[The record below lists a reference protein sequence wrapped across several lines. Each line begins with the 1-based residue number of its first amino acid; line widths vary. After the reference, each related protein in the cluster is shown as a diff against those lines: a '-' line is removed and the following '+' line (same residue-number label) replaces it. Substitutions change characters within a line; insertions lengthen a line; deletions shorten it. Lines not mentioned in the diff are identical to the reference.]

1 MDIQRKSSA
10 KKKFIKRA
18 IYLLLIVLA
27 GVGATLGLNRLK
39 PAAQTVD
46 QATIW
51 PDTVK
56 RGDMIRQ
63 VRGLGTLVVFPED
76 SRWIPAMTDA
86 RVEKIVVKVGTL
98 VQANTVIIELSDPV
112 AQQAMADADF
122 QVKSAEATLAD
133 LKVTLES
140 GKLTQESTAAQAKSD
155 ETQSRLQ
162 SDTDQKLLA
171 EGLVPE
177 ITAKKSL
184 LTADAQANRSRIE
197 QKRLDIQDGS
207 IKAELDSQQA
217 KIDGLKQLYNLKKSQ
232 VDALHVRAGI
242 DGVVQSVPVEIGA
255 HVTPGTNLAKVS
267 NPKKLMAELKIAETQ
282 AKDIQLGQEASI
294 DTRNG
299 IIPGH
304 VIRIDP
310 AAVNGTVTVD
320 SSLEIATL
328 PQGARPDLSVEGTVT
343 LEKLDNII
351 YVGRPVHGQENS
363 TVGLFKISDDGR
375 TAERVQVK
383 LGRASVNTIE
393 VLDGLK
399 PGDKVILSDTSA
411 FDSADRIR
419 LS

>member
-39 PAAQTVD
+39 PAAQSVD

-140 GKLTQESTAAQAKSD
+140 GKLTQESTAASAKSD

-197 QKRLDIQDGS
+197 QKRLDIQDQS
-207 IKAELDSQQA
+207 IKAELDAQQA

-282 AKDIQLGQEASI
+282 AKDIQIGQEASI

-320 SSLEIATL
+320 SSLEVASL

>member
-10 KKKFIKRA
+10 KKKLIKRA
-18 IYLLLIVLA
+18 IYVVLIVVV
-27 GVGATLGLNRLK
+27 GVGGTLALNRLK
-39 PAAQTVD
+39 PAAQSVEA
-46 QATIW
+46 ATIW

-63 VRGLGTLVVFPED
+63 VRGLGKLTVYPED
-76 SRWIPAMTDA
+76 TRWIPAMTDA
-86 RVEKIVVKVGTL
+86 RVEKIVVKVS
-98 VQANTVIIELSDPV
+98 TVVKPDTIILELSDPV

-122 QVKSAEATLAD
+122 QLKSAEATLAD
-133 LKVTLES
+133 LKVQLLS
-140 GKLTQESTAAQAKSD
+140 GKLTQESISAKAKSD
-155 ETQSRLQ
+155 ETQARLQ
-162 SDTDQKLLA
+162 ADTDQRLLT

-177 ITAKKSL
+177 ITAKKSS
-184 LTADAQANRSRIE
+184 LTADALSNSSRIE
-197 QKRLDIQDGS
+197 QERLAIQDQS
-207 IKAELDSQQA
+207 IKAQLDSQQA

-242 DGVVQSVPVEIGA
+242 DGVVQSIPVEIGA
-255 HVTPGTNLAKVS
+255 HVTPGTNLVKVS
-267 NPKKLMAELKIAETQ
+267 NPNKLMAELNITETQ
-282 AKDIQLGQEASI
+282 AKDIVVGQDASI
-294 DTRNG
+294 DTRSAV
-299 IIPGH
+299 IPGK
-304 VIRIDP
+304 VIRKDP

-320 SSLEIATL
+320 CSLDIATL
-328 PQGARPDLSVEGTVT
+328 PKGTFPDMTVEGTVT

-363 TVGLFKISDDGR
+363 TVGLFKISDDGK

-393 VLDGLK
+393 VLDGLR

-411 FDSADRIR
+411 FDNSDRIR